1 MNRTEEYIYYNA
13 LFDIYG
19 NLLNE
24 RESEIYRLFYEEDLS
39 LQEIADNRSVSKS
52 AIGSAI
58 KTINEKLEN
67 YESILHFLKKK
78 KEIKKIIEEIENEK
92 VKEKIQK
99 ILDK

>member
-67 YESILHFLKKK
+67 YESILQFLKKK
-78 KEIKKIIEEIENEK
+78 KEIKKIIEEIENKK

>member
-39 LQEIADNRSVSKS
+39 LQEIADNRSVV
-52 AIGSAI
+52 
-58 KTINEKLEN
+58 
-67 YESILHFLKKK
+67 
-78 KEIKKIIEEIENEK
+78 K
-92 VKEKIQK
+92 V
-99 ILDK
+99 L